1 MPLEEPLVLGKILDM
16 LIQYTNAIIVLHFLS
31 EKLILLSISEFVA
44 KNRG

>member
-16 LIQYTNAIIVLHFLS
+16 FPQHTNAITVLHFLS
-31 EKLILLSISEFVA
+31 EKLILISISEFVA